1 MFVTPEHRKK
11 LNKSMNVKIEV
22 IDDTG
27 NVNQYDV
34 SSSALYDAL
43 ARLLGLVE
51 VRPNQ
56 WVNEHGEY
64 YGLTKYGFKR
74 YGVGLQ
80 S

>member
-1 MFVTPEHRKK
+1 MK
-11 LNKSMNVKIEV
+11 VKVEITDEA
-22 IDDTG
+22 G
-27 NVNQYDV
+27 NVQQYDV

-43 ARLLGLVE
+43 ARLIGLIE

-64 YGLTKYGFKR
+64 YALTKYGFKR

>member
-1 MFVTPEHRKK
+1 MK
-11 LNKSMNVKIEV
+11 VKVEITDEA
-22 IDDTG
+22 G
-27 NVNQYDV
+27 NVQQYDV

-43 ARLLGLVE
+43 ARLIGLIE

-64 YGLTKYGFKR
+64 YTLTKYGFKR

>member
-1 MFVTPEHRKK
+1 METRGIKESCRGDGAPHVKLGFFLRKAG
-11 LNKSMNVKIEV
+11 V
-22 IDDTG
+22 
-27 NVNQYDV
+27 
-34 SSSALYDAL
+34 LYDAL
-43 ARLLGLVE
+43 ARLIGLIE

-64 YGLTKYGFKR
+64 YTLTKYGFKR